1 MTDNNPAETGTHN
14 NPATAYIVEATKG
27 VFINDSLTRAVVL
40 NSKLEK
46 ASRGVMLALATYANV
61 QHHRAWA
68 SVPSLARR
76 AGYSQRTTQQ
86 QLRELERMGYIQSI
100 KDEVTRV
107 TTTYQIVTQKL
118 VQELCGTAAG
128 PSSVA
133 PAKTAPGGEKAAP
146 GGEILAPG
154 GVKSSHPKKE
164 GIEEGFEQEKEKGET
179 RAHATPLASTTTAP
193 TFPALPPS
201 IFENL
206 PALNSPAVARS
217 TTPATCTAAAPA
229 TTTLPTSASS
239 NATATAHPQ
248 AATPAPSV
256 DTLIDLPPAPSNSAT
271 SSNTAAADTAP
282 ALPTPVAAQPE
293 ATPATAADVLPAQT
307 VGQINAQ
314 RARNGKGKFTAKDV
328 ATLAT
333 EADKAGITAEA
344 AAAYI
349 LAKPTR
355 NFFKA
360 DWYKPASAPAPAA
373 AAEEPSLDAK
383 RAAATLASMIPA
395 APQTD
400 AEIAAAAEKAAAAK
414 ARARQIR
421 EELEAKQAAAQPAAP
436 AAVPT
441 APATPVPATTTGPS
455 AHDLAVAH
463 QLAQRCAD
471 SNRTAAGNVAAL
483 FTGTSAAPI
492 TTAPAAPTGP
502 AAGLLPEVGP
512 KGWAGRIVN
521 RALRGQHV
529 NRGPLEEACKVV
541 GVSFASVQARRAALT
556 GATA

>member
-1 MTDNNPAETGTHN
+1 MTDQTNTAATGTHN
-14 NPATAYIVEATKG
+14 NTATAYIAEATKG
-27 VFINDSLTRAVVL
+27 VFVNDSLTRAVVL
-40 NSKLEK
+40 NTKLEK

-76 AGYSQRTTQQ
+76 AGYSQRTTQI
-86 QLRELERMGYIQSI
+86 QLRELERLGYIRSI

-164 GIEEGFEQEKEKGET
+164 GIEEGFEQGKEEGGNAH
-179 RAHATPLASTTTAP
+179 AHATPLANLTTSA
-193 TFPALPPS
+193 TFPPLPS
-201 IFENL
+201 SVFENL

-217 TTPATCTAAAPA
+217 TALPAAPAPTPAPAPLPTSNAHPAQAQPAAAPA
-229 TTTLPTSASS
+229 PNADTLA
-239 NATATAHPQ
+239 N
-248 AATPAPSV
+248 TPAPSSASTADAAPTLP
-256 DTLIDLPPAPSNSAT
+256 DTT
-271 SSNTAAADTAP
+271 
-282 ALPTPVAAQPE
+282 VAA
-293 ATPATAADVLPAQT
+293 
-307 VGQINAQ
+307 INAQ
-314 RARNGKGKFTAKDV
+314 RAKNGKGKFTAKDL

-360 DWYKPASAPAPAA
+360 DWYKPTSAPAPAA
-373 AAEEPSLDAK
+373 AAEEPTLDAK

-400 AEIAAAAEKAAAAK
+400 AEIAAAAAQAAAAK
-414 ARARQIR
+414 ERIRQIAA
-421 EELEAKQAAAQPAAP
+421 EAQQAAPAPAPAPAPVAAPAQPA
-436 AAVPT
+436 T
-441 APATPVPATTTGPS
+441 APS
-455 AHDLAVAH
+455 AHDLSVAH
-463 QLAQRCAD
+463 QLAQRCAE
-471 SNRTAAGNVAAL
+471 SNRASGNIAAL

-492 TTAPAAPTGP
+492 TTAPTAPSIATGF
-502 AAGLLPEVGP
+502 LPEVGP
-512 KGWAGRIVN
+512 KGSHARIVN
-521 RALRGQHV
+521 RALRGEIV
-529 NRGPLEEACKVV
+529 SSLPLKMACQVC
-541 GVSFASVQARRAALT
+541 GLNFADVQARSASAR
-556 GATA
+556 ATATA

>member
-1 MTDNNPAETGTHN
+1 MADQTNTAETGTHN
-14 NPATAYIVEATKG
+14 TAVATAAKAAFVNFDLAGAALLHTNLEKSCRWVLVALCSYANRAHYQAWPSVSSLAERAGCSERTARAQLRYLERAGYIRTVRNGAYSTTAYQIEATKLQLEQATG
-27 VFINDSLTRAVVL
+27 TATTPFFGLT
-40 NSKLEK
+40 EI
-46 ASRGVMLALATYANV
+46 
-61 QHHRAWA
+61 
-68 SVPSLARR
+68 
-76 AGYSQRTTQQ
+76 AGGAAKTVGGAAKT
-86 QLRELERMGYIQSI
+86 
-100 KDEVTRV
+100 
-107 TTTYQIVTQKL
+107 VTQHA
-118 VQELCGTAAG
+118 EIAA
-128 PSSVA
+128 
-133 PAKTAPGGEKAAP
+133 
-146 GGEILAPG
+146 
-154 GVKSSHPKKE
+154 KE
-164 GIEEGFEQEKEKGET
+164 RKEERIEERKEEGGNAH
-179 RAHATPLASTTTAP
+179 AHATPLASLSAEP

-217 TTPATCTAAAPA
+217 TTLPTAPAPTPAPAPLPTSNAHPAQPQPAAAPA
-229 TTTLPTSASS
+229 PHA
-239 NATATAHPQ
+239 
-248 AATPAPSV
+248 
-256 DTLIDLPPAPSNSAT
+256 DTLVNTPAPSNSAA
-271 SSNTAAADTAP
+271 SSNAAADTAP
-282 ALPTPVAAQPE
+282 ALPAPVAAQPE

-314 RARNGKGKFTAKDV
+314 RAKNGKGKLTQKDL
-328 ATLAT
+328 ATLA
-333 EADKAGITAEA
+333 AEA
-344 AAAYI
+344 AAACITPAQAAEWI
-349 LAKPTR
+349 LVKPTR

-360 DWYKPASAPAPAA
+360 DWYKPTSAPAPAA
-373 AAEEPSLDAK
+373 AAGEPSIDAK
-383 RAAATLASMIPA
+383 RAAATLASMIPV

-421 EELEAKQAAAQPAAP
+421 EELEAKQAAAQPAA
-436 AAVPT
+436 VPT
-441 APATPVPATTTGPS
+441 APAAPVPATTTGPS
-455 AHDLAVAH
+455 AHDLAVAR

-471 SNRTAAGNVAAL
+471 SNRTYGNVAAL

-541 GVSFASVQARRAALT
+541 GVSFASVQASRAALT

>member
-1 MTDNNPAETGTHN
+1 MTDQTNT
-14 NPATAYIVEATKG
+14 ATASIAEATKAAF
-27 VFINDSLTRAVVL
+27 VNRELLSAVILNDRLDKSSRIVL
-40 NSKLEK
+40 
-46 ASRGVMLALATYANV
+46 AALCSYANV
-61 QHHRAWA
+61 QQHHAWP
-68 SVPSLARR
+68 SVAGVARR
-76 AGYSQRTTQQ
+76 AGCTERNARSH
-86 QLRELERMGYIQSI
+86 LRQLERDGYITAVRDSAYS
-100 KDEVTRV
+100 
-107 TTTYQIVTQKL
+107 TTAYRIEAERL
-118 VQELCGTAAG
+118 WQEQEDRTAG
-128 PSSVA
+128 A
-133 PAKTAPGGEKAAP
+133 PRFASTEISGGAEKAAQ
-146 GGEILAPG
+146 GAE
-154 GVKSSHPKKE
+154 KSVTEHTIFSAKE
-164 GIEEGFEQEKEKGET
+164 GKKKDIEKEKEEGGNAH
-179 RAHATPLASTTTAP
+179 AHATPLASRTTEP

-271 SSNTAAADTAP
+271 SGNTAADTAP
-282 ALPTPVAAQPE
+282 ALPAPVAAQPE

-307 VGQINAQ
+307 VAAINAQ
-314 RARNGKGKFTAKDV
+314 RAKNGKGKFTAKDV

-373 AAEEPSLDAK
+373 AAEEPSIDAK

-400 AEIAAAAEKAAAAK
+400 EEKAAAAQAAAAAK
-414 ARARQIR
+414 ERIHQIVA
-421 EELEAKQAAAQPAAP
+421 EAKQSAPAPAPVPAPVAAPAQPA
-436 AAVPT
+436 T
-441 APATPVPATTTGPS
+441 APS

-471 SNRTAAGNVAAL
+471 SNRTAGNVAAL

-492 TTAPAAPTGP
+492 TTTAPSIATGF
-502 AAGLLPEVGP
+502 LPEVGP
-512 KGWAGRIVN
+512 KGTHARIVN
-521 RALRGQHV
+521 RALRGEIV
-529 NRGPLEEACKVV
+529 SSLPLKMACQVC
-541 GVSFASVQARRAALT
+541 GLNFADVKARSASAR
-556 GATA
+556 ATATA

>member
-1 MTDNNPAETGTHN
+1 MADQTNTAETGTHN
-14 NPATAYIVEATKG
+14 TATASIAEATKG
-27 VFINDSLTRAVVL
+27 VFVNDCLTRAVVL
-40 NSKLEK
+40 NTKLEK

-68 SVPSLARR
+68 SVPNLARR

-179 RAHATPLASTTTAP
+179 RAHATPLASLTAAP

-217 TTPATCTAAAPA
+217 TALPAAPA
-229 TTTLPTSASS
+229 PTPAPAPLPTS
-239 NATATAHPQ
+239 NAHPAQ
-248 AATPAPSV
+248 PQPAAAPAPSV
-256 DTLIDLPPAPSNSAT
+256 DTLIDLPQQPSNSAT
-271 SSNTAAADTAP
+271 SSNTAADTAP
-282 ALPTPVAAQPE
+282 ALPAPVAAQPE
-293 ATPATAADVLPAQT
+293 ATPAAAADVLPAQT

-314 RARNGKGKFTAKDV
+314 RAKNGKGKFTAKDV

-360 DWYKPASAPAPAA
+360 DWYKPTSAPAPAA

-414 ARARQIR
+414 ERARQIR

-441 APATPVPATTTGPS
+441 APAAPVPATTTGPS
-455 AHDLAVAH
+455 AHDLAVAR

-512 KGWAGRIVN
+512 KGTHARIVN
-521 RALRGQHV
+521 RALRGEIV
-529 NRGPLEEACKVV
+529 SSLPLKMACQVC
-541 GVSFASVQARRAALT
+541 GLNFADVKARSAAART
-556 GATA
+556 TATA

>member
-1 MTDNNPAETGTHN
+1 MADQTNTAETGTHS

-27 VFINDSLTRAVVL
+27 VFVNDSLTRAVVL
-40 NSKLEK
+40 NTKLEK

-86 QLRELERMGYIQSI
+86 QLRELERLGYIQSI

-164 GIEEGFEQEKEKGET
+164 GIEEGFESNREKGET
-179 RAHATPLASTTTAP
+179 RAHATPLASRTTEP

-217 TTPATCTAAAPA
+217 TALPTASAPTPAPAPLPTSNAHPAQPQPAAAPA
-229 TTTLPTSASS
+229 PHA
-239 NATATAHPQ
+239 
-248 AATPAPSV
+248 
-256 DTLIDLPPAPSNSAT
+256 DTLVNTPAPSNSAT

-282 ALPTPVAAQPE
+282 ALPAPVAAQPE

-314 RARNGKGKFTAKDV
+314 RAKNGKGKLTQKDL

-333 EADKAGITAEA
+333 EADAVGITLAD

-349 LAKPTR
+349 LASPKRTFLKAEFYKPT
-355 NFFKA
+355 
-360 DWYKPASAPAPAA
+360 SAQAPAA
-373 AAEEPSLDAK
+373 AAEEPSIDAK
-383 RAAATLASMIPA
+383 RAAATLASMIPP

-400 AEIAAAAEKAAAAK
+400 AEIAAAAAQAAAAK

-436 AAVPT
+436 AAAPT
-441 APATPVPATTTGPS
+441 APAAPVPATTTGPS
-455 AHDLAVAH
+455 AHDLAVAR

-471 SNRTAAGNVAAL
+471 SNRTSGNVAAL

-521 RALRGQHV
+521 RAMRGQHV

-541 GVSFASVQARRAALT
+541 GVSFASVQASRAALT

>member
-1 MTDNNPAETGTHN
+1 MADQTTTAETGTHS

-27 VFINDSLTRAVVL
+27 VFVNDSLTRAVVL

-68 SVPSLARR
+68 SVPNLARR

-86 QLRELERMGYIQSI
+86 QLRELERLGYIQSI

-179 RAHATPLASTTTAP
+179 HAHATPLASRTTEP

-217 TTPATCTAAAPA
+217 TTLPTCTAAAPA

-239 NATATAHPQ
+239 NATATATAHPQ

-271 SSNTAAADTAP
+271 SSNTAADTAP
-282 ALPTPVAAQPE
+282 ALPAPVAAQPE

-314 RARNGKGKFTAKDV
+314 RARNGKGKLTQKDL
-328 ATLAT
+328 ATLA
-333 EADKAGITAEA
+333 AEA
-344 AAAYI
+344 AAACI
-349 LAKPTR
+349 TPAQAAAWMLAKPTR

-373 AAEEPSLDAK
+373 AAEEPSIDAK
-383 RAAATLASMIPA
+383 RAAATLASMIPP

-400 AEIAAAAEKAAAAK
+400 EEKAAAAQAAAAAK
-414 ARARQIR
+414 ERIHQIVA
-421 EELEAKQAAAQPAAP
+421 EAKQSAPAPAPAPAPVAAPAQPA
-436 AAVPT
+436 T
-441 APATPVPATTTGPS
+441 APS

-471 SNRTAAGNVAAL
+471 SNRTSGNVAAL

-492 TTAPAAPTGP
+492 TTAPAAPSIATGF
-502 AAGLLPEVGP
+502 LPEVGP
-512 KGWAGRIVN
+512 KGAHARIVN
-521 RALRGQHV
+521 RALRGEIV
-529 NRGPLEEACKVV
+529 SSLPLKMACQVC
-541 GVSFASVQARRAALT
+541 GLNFADVKARSASAR
-556 GATA
+556 ATATA

>member
-1 MTDNNPAETGTHN
+1 MADQTNTADTGTHN
-14 NPATAYIVEATKG
+14 TAVATAAKAAFVNFDLAGAALLHTNLEKSCRWVLVALCSYANRAHYQAWPSVSSLAERAGCSERTARAQLRYLERAGYIRTVRNGAYSTTAYQIEATKLQLEQATG
-27 VFINDSLTRAVVL
+27 TATTPFFGLT
-40 NSKLEK
+40 EI
-46 ASRGVMLALATYANV
+46 
-61 QHHRAWA
+61 
-68 SVPSLARR
+68 
-76 AGYSQRTTQQ
+76 AGGAAKTVGGAAKT
-86 QLRELERMGYIQSI
+86 
-100 KDEVTRV
+100 
-107 TTTYQIVTQKL
+107 VTQHA
-118 VQELCGTAAG
+118 EIAA
-128 PSSVA
+128 
-133 PAKTAPGGEKAAP
+133 
-146 GGEILAPG
+146 
-154 GVKSSHPKKE
+154 KE
-164 GIEEGFEQEKEKGET
+164 RKEERIEERKEEGGNAH
-179 RAHATPLASTTTAP
+179 AHATPLASLSAEP

-206 PALNSPAVARS
+206 PALNPAVARS
-217 TTPATCTAAAPA
+217 TAPATCTAAAPA

-256 DTLIDLPPAPSNSAT
+256 DTLIDLPQQPSNSAT
-271 SSNTAAADTAP
+271 SGNTAADTAP
-282 ALPTPVAAQPE
+282 ALPAPVAAQPE

-314 RARNGKGKFTAKDV
+314 RAKNGKGKLTQKDL
-328 ATLAT
+328 ATLA
-333 EADKAGITAEA
+333 AEA
-344 AAAYI
+344 AAACITTVAAAAWI
-349 LAKPTR
+349 LAKPGR

-383 RAAATLASMIPA
+383 RAAATLASMIPP

-441 APATPVPATTTGPS
+441 APAAPVPATTTGPS
-455 AHDLAVAH
+455 AHDLAVAR

-471 SNRTAAGNVAAL
+471 SNRTYGNVAAL
-483 FTGTSAAPI
+483 FTGTSATPI

-541 GVSFASVQARRAALT
+541 GVSFASVQASRAALT

>member
-1 MTDNNPAETGTHN
+1 MADQTNTAETGTHS

-27 VFINDSLTRAVVL
+27 VFVNRELLSAVILNDRLDKSSRIVL
-40 NSKLEK
+40 
-46 ASRGVMLALATYANV
+46 AALCSYANV
-61 QHHRAWA
+61 QQHHAWP
-68 SVPSLARR
+68 SVAGVARR
-76 AGYSQRTTQQ
+76 AGCTERNARSH
-86 QLRELERMGYIQSI
+86 LRQLERDGYITAVRDSAYS
-100 KDEVTRV
+100 
-107 TTTYQIVTQKL
+107 TTAYRIEAERL
-118 VQELCGTAAG
+118 WQEQEDRAAG
-128 PSSVA
+128 A
-133 PAKTAPGGEKAAP
+133 PRFASTEISGGAEKAAQ
-146 GGEILAPG
+146 GAE
-154 GVKSSHPKKE
+154 KSVTEHTIFSAKE
-164 GIEEGFEQEKEKGET
+164 GKKKDIEKEKEEGGNAH
-179 RAHATPLASTTTAP
+179 AHATPLASRTTEP

-206 PALNSPAVARS
+206 PPLNSPAVARA
-217 TTPATCTAAAPA
+217 TTPAPCTAAAPA

-256 DTLIDLPPAPSNSAT
+256 DTLIDLPRQPSNSAT
-271 SSNTAAADTAP
+271 SGNTAADTAP
-282 ALPTPVAAQPE
+282 ALPAPVAAQPE

-314 RARNGKGKFTAKDV
+314 RAKNGKGKLTQKDL
-328 ATLAT
+328 ATLA
-333 EADKAGITAEA
+333 AEA
-344 AAAYI
+344 AAACI
-349 LAKPTR
+349 TPAQAAAWMLAKPTR

-373 AAEEPSLDAK
+373 AAEEPSIDAK
-383 RAAATLASMIPA
+383 RAAATLASMIPP

-414 ARARQIR
+414 ERIHQIVA
-421 EELEAKQAAAQPAAP
+421 EGKQSAPAPAPAPVAAPAQPA
-436 AAVPT
+436 T
-441 APATPVPATTTGPS
+441 APS

-471 SNRTAAGNVAAL
+471 SNRAAGNVAAL

-512 KGWAGRIVN
+512 KGTHARIVN
-521 RALRGQHV
+521 RALRGEIV
-529 NRGPLEEACKVV
+529 SSLPLKMACQVC
-541 GVSFASVQARRAALT
+541 GLNFADVKARSAAART
-556 GATA
+556 TATA

>member
-1 MTDNNPAETGTHN
+1 MADQTNTAETGTHSTAV
-14 NPATAYIVEATKG
+14 ATAAKAAFVNRELLSAVILNDRLDKSSRIV
-27 VFINDSLTRAVVL
+27 
-40 NSKLEK
+40 
-46 ASRGVMLALATYANV
+46 LAALCSYANV
-61 QHHRAWA
+61 QQHHAWP
-68 SVPSLARR
+68 SVAGVARR
-76 AGYSQRTTQQ
+76 AGCTERNARSH
-86 QLRELERMGYIQSI
+86 LRQLERDGYITAVRDSAYS
-100 KDEVTRV
+100 
-107 TTTYQIVTQKL
+107 TTAYRIEAERL
-118 VQELCGTAAG
+118 WQEQEDRAAG
-128 PSSVA
+128 A
-133 PAKTAPGGEKAAP
+133 PRFASTEISGGAEKAAQ
-146 GGEILAPG
+146 GAE
-154 GVKSSHPKKE
+154 KSVTEHTIFSAKE
-164 GIEEGFEQEKEKGET
+164 GKKKDIEKEKEEGGNAH
-179 RAHATPLASTTTAP
+179 AHATPLASLTAAP

-217 TTPATCTAAAPA
+217 TALPTASAPTPAPAPLPTSNAHPAQPQPAAAPA
-229 TTTLPTSASS
+229 PHA
-239 NATATAHPQ
+239 
-248 AATPAPSV
+248 
-256 DTLIDLPPAPSNSAT
+256 DTLVNTPVP
-271 SSNTAAADTAP
+271 SNTATSGNSAADTAP
-282 ALPTPVAAQPE
+282 ALPAPVAAQPE

-314 RARNGKGKFTAKDV
+314 RAKNGKGKLTQKDL
-328 ATLAT
+328 ATLA
-333 EADKAGITAEA
+333 AEA
-344 AAAYI
+344 AAACI
-349 LAKPTR
+349 TPAQAAAWMLAKPTR

-360 DWYKPASAPAPAA
+360 DWYKPTSAPAPAA
-373 AAEEPSLDAK
+373 AAEEPSIDAK

-441 APATPVPATTTGPS
+441 APAAPVPATTTGPS
-455 AHDLAVAH
+455 AHDLAVAR

-541 GVSFASVQARRAALT
+541 GVSFASVQASRAALT

>member
-1 MTDNNPAETGTHN
+1 MADQTTTAETGTHN
-14 NPATAYIVEATKG
+14 TAVATAAKAAFVNFDLAGAALLHTNLEKSCRWVLVALCSYANRAHYQAWPSVSSLAERAGCSERTARAQLRYLERAGYIRTVRNGAYSTTAYQIEATKLQLDQATG
-27 VFINDSLTRAVVL
+27 TATTPFFGLT
-40 NSKLEK
+40 EI
-46 ASRGVMLALATYANV
+46 
-61 QHHRAWA
+61 
-68 SVPSLARR
+68 
-76 AGYSQRTTQQ
+76 AGGAAKTVGGAAKT
-86 QLRELERMGYIQSI
+86 
-100 KDEVTRV
+100 
-107 TTTYQIVTQKL
+107 VTQHA
-118 VQELCGTAAG
+118 EIAA
-128 PSSVA
+128 
-133 PAKTAPGGEKAAP
+133 
-146 GGEILAPG
+146 
-154 GVKSSHPKKE
+154 KE
-164 GIEEGFEQEKEKGET
+164 RKEERKEERIEERKEEGGNAH
-179 RAHATPLASTTTAP
+179 AHATPLASLSAEP
-193 TFPALPPS
+193 TFQPLPS
-201 IFENL
+201 SVFENL

-256 DTLIDLPPAPSNSAT
+256 DTLIDLPPAPSNNAT
-271 SSNTAAADTAP
+271 SSNTAADTAP
-282 ALPTPVAAQPE
+282 ALPAPVAAQPE

-307 VGQINAQ
+307 VAAINAQ
-314 RARNGKGKFTAKDV
+314 RAKNGKGKLTQKDL
-328 ATLAT
+328 ATLA
-333 EADKAGITAEA
+333 AEA
-344 AAAYI
+344 AAACI
-349 LAKPTR
+349 TPAQAAAWMLAKPTR

-360 DWYKPASAPAPAA
+360 DWYKPTSAPAPAA

-383 RAAATLASMIPA
+383 RAAATLASMIPP

-400 AEIAAAAEKAAAAK
+400 AEIAAAAAQAAAAK

-441 APATPVPATTTGPS
+441 APAAPVPATTTGPS
-455 AHDLAVAH
+455 AHDLAVAR

-471 SNRTAAGNVAAL
+471 SNRTSGNVAAL

-541 GVSFASVQARRAALT
+541 GVSFASVQASRAALT

>member
-1 MTDNNPAETGTHN
+1 MADQTTTAETGTHN
-14 NPATAYIVEATKG
+14 NHATAYIVEATKG
-27 VFINDSLTRAVVL
+27 VFVNDSLTRAVVL

-133 PAKTAPGGEKAAP
+133 PAKTAPVGEKAAP

-179 RAHATPLASTTTAP
+179 RAHATPLASLSAEP

-217 TTPATCTAAAPA
+217 TALPAAPAPTPAPAPLPTSNAHPAQPQPAAAPA
-229 TTTLPTSASS
+229 PHA
-239 NATATAHPQ
+239 
-248 AATPAPSV
+248 
-256 DTLIDLPPAPSNSAT
+256 DTLVNTPAPSNSAT
-271 SSNTAAADTAP
+271 SGNTAAADTAP
-282 ALPTPVAAQPE
+282 ALPAPVAAQPE

-307 VGQINAQ
+307 VAAINAQ
-314 RARNGKGKFTAKDV
+314 RAKNGKGKLTQKDL
-328 ATLAT
+328 ATLA
-333 EADKAGITAEA
+333 AEA
-344 AAAYI
+344 AAACI
-349 LAKPTR
+349 TPAQAAAWMLAKTTR

-360 DWYKPASAPAPAA
+360 DWYKPTSAPAPAA

-400 AEIAAAAEKAAAAK
+400 EEIAAAAAQAAAAK

-441 APATPVPATTTGPS
+441 APAAPVPATTTGPS
-455 AHDLAVAH
+455 AHDLAVAR

-502 AAGLLPEVGP
+502 AVDLLPEVGP

-541 GVSFASVQARRAALT
+541 GVSFASVQASRAAVT

>member
-1 MTDNNPAETGTHN
+1 MADQTNTAETGTHN
-14 NPATAYIVEATKG
+14 TATASIVEATKG
-27 VFINDSLTRAVVL
+27 VFVNDSLTRAVVL
-40 NSKLEK
+40 NGKLEK

-86 QLRELERMGYIQSI
+86 QLRELERLGYIRSI

-107 TTTYQIVTQKL
+107 TTTYQIVTSKL
-118 VQELCGTAAG
+118 LQELCGTAAG

-133 PAKTAPGGEKAAP
+133 PAKTAPGGEIPAG

-179 RAHATPLASTTTAP
+179 RAHATPLASLSAEP
-193 TFPALPPS
+193 TFPPLPS
-201 IFENL
+201 SVFENL

-217 TTPATCTAAAPA
+217 TTPATCTAAAP

-256 DTLIDLPPAPSNSAT
+256 DTLIDLPPAPSNTAT

-282 ALPTPVAAQPE
+282 ALPAPVAAQPE

-314 RARNGKGKFTAKDV
+314 RARNGKGKFTAKDM
-328 ATLAT
+328 ADLAT
-333 EADKAGITAEA
+333 EAAAVGITLAD

-349 LAKPTR
+349 LASPKRTFLKAKFYNPT
-355 NFFKA
+355 
-360 DWYKPASAPAPAA
+360 SAPAPAA

-383 RAAATLASMIPA
+383 RAAATLASMIPP

-400 AEIAAAAEKAAAAK
+400 AEIAAAAAQAAAAK
-414 ARARQIR
+414 ERIRQIVA
-421 EELEAKQAAAQPAAP
+421 EGKQAAPAPAPAPAPVAAPAQPA
-436 AAVPT
+436 T
-441 APATPVPATTTGPS
+441 APS

-471 SNRTAAGNVAAL
+471 SNRTAGNVAAL

-492 TTAPAAPTGP
+492 TTAPAAPSIATGF
-502 AAGLLPEVGP
+502 LPEVGP
-512 KGWAGRIVN
+512 KGAHARIVN
-521 RALRGQHV
+521 RALRGEIV
-529 NRGPLEEACKVV
+529 SSLPLKMACQVC
-541 GVSFASVQARRAALT
+541 GLNFADVKARSASARAT
-556 GATA
+556 V

>member
-1 MTDNNPAETGTHN
+1 MADQTTTAETGTHN
-14 NPATAYIVEATKG
+14 TATAYIVEATKG
-27 VFINDSLTRAVVL
+27 VFVNDSLTRAVVL

-68 SVPSLARR
+68 SVPNLARR

-86 QLRELERMGYIQSI
+86 QLRELERLGYIQSI

-133 PAKTAPGGEKAAP
+133 PAKTAPGGEIPAP
-146 GGEILAPG
+146 GGEFPAPG
-154 GVKSSHPKKE
+154 GVKNLHPKKE

-179 RAHATPLASTTTAP
+179 RAHATPLASLSAEP

-217 TTPATCTAAAPA
+217 TALPTAPAPTPAPAPLPTSNAHPAQPQPAAAPA
-229 TTTLPTSASS
+229 PHA
-239 NATATAHPQ
+239 
-248 AATPAPSV
+248 

-271 SSNTAAADTAP
+271 SGNTAADTAP
-282 ALPTPVAAQPE
+282 ALPAPVAAQPE
-293 ATPATAADVLPAQT
+293 ATPATAADVLPDAT
-307 VGQINAQ
+307 VAAINAQ
-314 RARNGKGKFTAKDV
+314 RAKNGKGKLTQKDL
-328 ATLAT
+328 ATLA
-333 EADKAGITAEA
+333 AEA
-344 AAAYI
+344 AAACI
-349 LAKPTR
+349 TPAQAAAWMLAKTTR

-360 DWYKPASAPAPAA
+360 DWYKPTSAPAPAA
-373 AAEEPSLDAK
+373 AAEEPSIDAK

-400 AEIAAAAEKAAAAK
+400 EEIAAAAHKAAAAK
-414 ARARQIR
+414 ERARQIR

-441 APATPVPATTTGPS
+441 APAAPVPATTTGPS
-455 AHDLAVAH
+455 AHDLAVAR

-471 SNRTAAGNVAAL
+471 SNRTAGNVAAL

-492 TTAPAAPTGP
+492 TTAPAAPSIATGF
-502 AAGLLPEVGP
+502 LPEVGP
-512 KGWAGRIVN
+512 KGAHARIVN
-521 RALRGQHV
+521 RALRGEIV
-529 NRGPLEEACKVV
+529 SSLPLKMACQVC
-541 GVSFASVQARRAALT
+541 GLNFADVKARNASAR
-556 GATA
+556 ATA

>member
-1 MTDNNPAETGTHN
+1 MHTVTETV
-14 NPATAYIVEATKG
+14 VEATKG
-27 VFINDSLTRAVVL
+27 VFVNDSLTRAVVL
-40 NSKLEK
+40 NTKLEK

-68 SVPSLARR
+68 SVPNLARR
-76 AGYSQRTTQQ
+76 AGYSQRTTQI

-133 PAKTAPGGEKAAP
+133 PAKTAPGGEFPAP
-146 GGEILAPG
+146 GGAESAPG
-154 GVKSSHPKKE
+154 GVNFLHPKKE
-164 GIEEGFEQEKEKGET
+164 GIEEGFEKEKEEGET
-179 RAHATPLASTTTAP
+179 RARTTPLASHTTEP

-217 TTPATCTAAAPA
+217 TALPTAPAPTPAPAPLPTSNANPAQPQPTAAPA
-229 TTTLPTSASS
+229 PHADTLA
-239 NATATAHPQ
+239 NQ
-248 AATPAPSV
+248 TPAPSH
-256 DTLIDLPPAPSNSAT
+256 TAT
-271 SSNTAAADTAP
+271 SSSTSSSTADTTP
-282 ALPTPVAAQPE
+282 ALLD
-293 ATPATAADVLPAQT
+293 ATAVTA
-307 VGQINAQ
+307 INAQ
-314 RARNGKGKFTAKDV
+314 RAKNGKGKLTQKDL
-328 ATLAT
+328 ATLA
-333 EADKAGITAEA
+333 AEA
-344 AAAYI
+344 AAACI
-349 LAKPTR
+349 TPAQAAAWMLAKPTR

-360 DWYKPASAPAPAA
+360 DWYKPDAAPAPAA
-373 AAEEPSLDAK
+373 AADEPTLDAK

-414 ARARQIR
+414 ERARQIVA
-421 EELEAKQAAAQPAAP
+421 EARQSDPAPAPAPAPAPVAAP
-436 AAVPT
+436 AQPS
-441 APATPVPATTTGPS
+441 TTPS
-455 AHDLAVAH
+455 AHDLSVAR

-471 SNRTAAGNVAAL
+471 SNRTGAGNVAAL

-512 KGWAGRIVN
+512 KAWAARLVN
-521 RALRGQHV
+521 RALTGQHV
-529 NRGPLEEACKVV
+529 SRGPLEDACKVV
-541 GVSFASVQARRAALT
+541 GVSFASVQASRT
-556 GATA
+556 TATATA

>member
-1 MTDNNPAETGTHN
+1 MADQTNTAETGTHS

-27 VFINDSLTRAVVL
+27 VFVNDSLTRAVVL
-40 NSKLEK
+40 NTKLEK

-179 RAHATPLASTTTAP
+179 HAHATPLASRTTEP
-193 TFPALPPS
+193 TFPAFPPS

-248 AATPAPSV
+248 AVTPAPSV

-271 SSNTAAADTAP
+271 SGNTAADTAP
-282 ALPTPVAAQPE
+282 ALPAPVAAQPE

-314 RARNGKGKFTAKDV
+314 RAKNGKGKFTAKDV

-373 AAEEPSLDAK
+373 AAEEPSIDAK

-400 AEIAAAAEKAAAAK
+400 EEKAAAAQAAAAAK
-414 ARARQIR
+414 ERIHQIVA
-421 EELEAKQAAAQPAAP
+421 EAKQSAPAPAPAPVAAPAQPA
-436 AAVPT
+436 T
-441 APATPVPATTTGPS
+441 APS

-471 SNRTAAGNVAAL
+471 SNRTAGNVAAL

-512 KGWAGRIVN
+512 KGTHARIVN
-521 RALRGQHV
+521 RALRGEIV
-529 NRGPLEEACKVV
+529 SSLPLKMACQVC
-541 GVSFASVQARRAALT
+541 GLNFADVKARNASAR
-556 GATA
+556 ATA

>member
-1 MTDNNPAETGTHN
+1 MANQTNTAENGTHN
-14 NPATAYIVEATKG
+14 NPATAYIAEATKG
-27 VFINDSLTRAVVL
+27 VFVNDSLTRAVVL
-40 NSKLEK
+40 NTKLEK

-164 GIEEGFEQEKEKGET
+164 GIEEGFEQGKEEGGNAH
-179 RAHATPLASTTTAP
+179 AHATPLANLTTSA
-193 TFPALPPS
+193 TFPPLPS
-201 IFENL
+201 SVFENL

-217 TTPATCTAAAPA
+217 TALPAAPAPTPAPAPLPTSNAHPAQAQPAAAPA
-229 TTTLPTSASS
+229 PNADTLA
-239 NATATAHPQ
+239 N
-248 AATPAPSV
+248 TPAPSSASTADAAPTLP
-256 DTLIDLPPAPSNSAT
+256 DTT
-271 SSNTAAADTAP
+271 
-282 ALPTPVAAQPE
+282 VAA
-293 ATPATAADVLPAQT
+293 
-307 VGQINAQ
+307 INAQ
-314 RARNGKGKFTAKDV
+314 RAKNGKGKFTAKDV

-373 AAEEPSLDAK
+373 AAEEPSIDAK

-441 APATPVPATTTGPS
+441 APAAPVPATTTGPS
-455 AHDLAVAH
+455 AHDLAVAR

-471 SNRTAAGNVAAL
+471 SNRTYGNVAAL
-483 FTGTSAAPI
+483 FTGTSATPI

-541 GVSFASVQARRAALT
+541 GVSFASVQASRAALT